1 MTNTT
6 PNIIQ
11 YRVGSV
17 SGHGEREYFVVAVT
31 DALPGY
37 DNMDPENVQRV
48 VDQLNAQLKQQKEQ
62 S

>member
-1 MTNTT
+1 MTT

-11 YRVGSV
+11 YRVGSQ

-37 DNMDPENVQRV
+37 DNMYPEKVQQV
-48 VDQLNAQLKQQKEQ
+48 VDQLNAQLQLNKQKDQ